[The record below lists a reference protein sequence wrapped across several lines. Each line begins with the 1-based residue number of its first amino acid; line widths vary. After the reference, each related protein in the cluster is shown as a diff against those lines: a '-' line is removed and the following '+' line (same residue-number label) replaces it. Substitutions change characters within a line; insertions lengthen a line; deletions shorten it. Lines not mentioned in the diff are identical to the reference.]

1 MGRVQDVYSVLEAFV
16 FPEGRGGSPCPRLAP
31 PSDLED
37 PAVTEVG
44 PLDVLSLVLFALAAQ
59 QGSVGRSVF
68 APPACGPRACF
79 PALVVLLGLR
89 LDVAVLRAD
98 GLGR

>member
-1 MGRVQDVYSVLEAFV
+1 MLEAFV

-31 PSDLED
+31 PGDLED

-44 PLDVLSLVLFALAAQ
+44 PLDVLGPVLFALAVQ

-68 APPACGPRACF
+68 ALPARSPRACF
-79 PALVVLLGLR
+79 PALVVPLGLR
-89 LDVAVLRAD
+89 FDVAMLRAN
-98 GLGR
+98 GLGRKA